1 MRSNRKPNNGLGSP
15 HGIRVREW
23 LLAHI
28 KQHNL
33 GPGDRIPSER
43 YLADALGISRLT
55 VSRAINQ
62 LVDQGMLVRQSR
74 SGTFVN
80 RRAFERPKT
89 RRNTVALIMP
99 GRPGR
104 DELGVQT
111 PIGRIAQGASSV
123 LVAQGYRM
131 VVHYY
136 HFLGDELDIVRELAG
151 GEWDCAIIYPSFFQY
166 NNVLY
171 AQLNGQDPPVVL
183 VDHYFP
189 KLPLDRVVTD
199 NFAGARDAVR
209 ALVARGHRRIACF
222 SEYFGAVTSVIDRA
236 AGYRAALEEAGI
248 AYDEE
253 LVCGPQLMPGGTQSF
268 LFAME
273 HMLRMP
279 DPITA
284 IFAINENVALMVQQ
298 AADKLG
304 LLVPGDIEL
313 AGFFDAAVSDGVR
326 APSIRVVQA
335 VTEIGQT
342 AAGLLLDRIAGR
354 APAEPQ
360 HILIPARVM
369 EQ

>member
-1 MRSNRKPNNGLGSP
+1 MQEKHP
-15 HGIRVREW
+15 HLQLQSFFERLNSRGGGALALDYDGTLAPFQVDRDAAVPYPGVAALIRD
-23 LLAHI
+23 I
-28 KQHNL
+28 Q
-33 GPGDRIPSER
+33 
-43 YLADALGISRLT
+43 ALGRTRVVLIS
-55 VSRAINQ
+55 
-62 LVDQGMLVRQSR
+62 
-74 SGTFVN
+74 
-80 RRAFERPKT
+80 
-89 RRNTVALIMP
+89 
-99 GRPGR
+99 GRPAEEVR
-104 DELGVQT
+104 RLLGVE
-111 PIGRIAQGASSV
+111 PAPEIWGAHGRQRLRPDGSSEM
-123 LVAQGYRM
+123 A
-131 VVHYY
+131 
-136 HFLGDELDIVRELAG
+136 EI
-151 GEWDCAIIYPSFFQY
+151 
-166 NNVLY
+166 
-171 AQLNGQDPPVVL
+171 
-183 VDHYFP
+183 
-189 KLPLDRVVTD
+189 
-199 NFAGARDAVR
+199 
-209 ALVARGHRRIACF
+209 
-222 SEYFGAVTSVIDRA
+222 RA
-236 AGYRAALEEAGI
+236 ADRAALEEAGI